1 MKTDTIQIHDKK
13 FEPYLT
19 FEEIDRAIQQ
29 IADRLNKELKDKNPL
44 FIPILNGA
52 FMFAADLFK
61 KLNFPCE
68 VSFVKF
74 ASYVGT
80 SSSENVK
87 QLMGLNHDIKGRSVV
102 IVEDIIDSG
111 LTIHKILDLLE
122 QNQVRDV
129 KIATLLLKPDAFKG
143 TYKVDYV
150 GLNIPNDFIVGY
162 GLDYNQQGRN
172 YKDIYKIIE

>member
-13 FEPYLT
+13 FELYLP

-29 IADRLNKELKDKNPL
+29 IADRLNKELKDENPL
-44 FIPILNGA
+44 FIPVLNGA

-68 VSFVKF
+68 LSFIKF

-87 QLMGLNHDIKGRSVV
+87 QLIGLNQDIKGRLVV

-111 LTIHKILDLLE
+111 LTVDKILDMLR
-122 QNQVRDV
+122 QKQVREV
-129 KIATLLLKPDAFKG
+129 KIATLLLKPEAFKG
-143 TYKVDYV
+143 SYKADYV
-150 GLNIPNDFIVGY
+150 GLEIPNDFIVGY
-162 GLDYNQQGRN
+162 GLDYNQHGRN

>member
-87 QLMGLNHDIKGRSVV
+87 QLIGLNHDIKGRSVV

-122 QNQVRDV
+122 QNQVKDV